1 MVGSALVRAAEAKG
15 GIELLVRTRAELDLC
30 DQQAVSG
37 FLAVE
42 RPDQVIIAAARVGG
56 IGANVAFPAQFLYE
70 NLAIASNLVHGSFEV
85 GVPRVLNLSSS
96 CIYPREAPQP
106 MPEDSLLTGPL
117 EPTNESYSVAK
128 IAGVKL
134 CQHYRAQH
142 GVLFHSA
149 VPTNL
154 YGRGDNYHPDH
165 SHVVAALL
173 RRFHE
178 AKENEDREVVIWG
191 TGSARR
197 EFLHVDD
204 LAQACLHLLKCDEP
218 PDWVNVGCGSDVSI
232 LDLATTIA
240 GVVGFRGEIVTDPAK
255 PDGAPRKLLEVAKL
269 KNLGWEPSISLEEG
283 LRDTYQWFLRE
294 VESGSL
300 RVLR

>member
-1 MVGSALVRAAEAKG
+1 MAA
-15 GIELLVRTRAELDLC
+15 V
-30 DQQAVSG
+30 
-37 FLAVE
+37 
-42 RPDQVIIAAARVGG
+42 
-56 IGANVAFPAQFLYE
+56 
-70 NLAIASNLVHGSFEV
+70 
-85 GVPRVLNLSSS
+85 
-96 CIYPREAPQP
+96 
-106 MPEDSLLTGPL
+106 
-117 EPTNESYSVAK
+117 
-128 IAGVKL
+128 
-134 CQHYRAQH
+134 
-142 GVLFHSA
+142 
-149 VPTNL
+149 
-154 YGRGDNYHPDH
+154 
-165 SHVVAALL
+165 L

-178 AKENEDREVVIWG
+178 AKENEDREVVSWG

-204 LAQACLHLLKCDEP
+204 LAHACLHLLKCDEP
-218 PDWVNVGCGSDVSI
+218 PDWVNVGCGSDVSL